1 LTRVLDPLERSS
13 EVLFGVI
20 MVLTFTGSISV
31 AEGGQAETRT
41 VLAGAIGCNLA
52 WGIVDGAIYL
62 MASFIENARGQMMLR
77 AVREAGDNDDAAHR
91 LIRATLPPVVSAALT
106 APEIESLHRR
116 IRQQPEMAA
125 RVPLSRHNLL
135 GAVAVFLL
143 VFASTFPIVIPFFV
157 VSEAATALRVSN
169 LIAIA
174 MLFVT
179 GWSLGSHA
187 GRPGLRSGL
196 FMVTVGLV
204 LMAITM
210 ALGG

>member
-1 LTRVLDPLERSS
+1 MTRVLDPVERSS

-31 AEGGQAETRT
+31 AEGGEAETRT

-52 WGIVDGAIYL
+52 WGIVDGAMYL
-62 MASFIENARGQMMLR
+62 MMSFIERARGLMMLR
-77 AVREAGDNDDAAHR
+77 AVREAAEGDAAQR
-91 LIRATLPPVVSAALT
+91 LIRAALPSPVSAALT
-106 APEIESLHRR
+106 APEIDTLHRR
-116 IRQQPEMAA
+116 LREQPEVPA
-125 RVPLSRHNLL
+125 RVSLSREDLL
-135 GAVAVFLL
+135 GAFAVFLL

-157 VSEAATALRVSN
+157 VPQPATALRVSN

-174 MLFVT
+174 ILFVS
-179 GWSLGSHA
+179 GWSLGAHA
-187 GRPGLRSGL
+187 GRPGWRAGL
-196 FMVTVGLV
+196 TTVVVGVV